1 MAVENVINLEFI
13 QNFQIMSTG
22 FGRLLIVMEIVNR
35 EYYLLFFI
43 KLYRKNKK
51 NKEIVKLF
59 SYS

>member
-22 FGRLLIVMEIVNR
+22 FGRLLIVTEIVNR

-51 NKEIVKLF
+51 TK
-59 SYS
+59 S